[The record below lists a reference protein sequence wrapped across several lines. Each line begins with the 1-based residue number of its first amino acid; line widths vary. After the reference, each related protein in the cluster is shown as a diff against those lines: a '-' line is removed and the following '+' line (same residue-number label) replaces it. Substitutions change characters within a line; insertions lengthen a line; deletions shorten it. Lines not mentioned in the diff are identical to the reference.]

1 MGASA
6 PVFHPFLISRIMS
19 LFSWGPP
26 MDTPRSR
33 AALALFLLLHVALF
47 LSCAPSGKPDAAVTG
62 DFVVRYDP
70 IEGGCWGLVA
80 GDNAVYSPVN
90 LDNAYRMDGLRVRAS
105 IVMRPDMAGFCP
117 GALVEIIEITS
128 AP

>member
-1 MGASA
+1 MTSEQ
-6 PVFHPFLISRIMS
+6 SE
-19 LFSWGPP
+19 
-26 MDTPRSR
+26 R
-33 AALALFLLLHVALF
+33 AVTRAWILALFFLLHVALS
-47 LSCAPSGKPDAAVTG
+47 LSCGSSGKSDAAITG

-80 GDNAVYSPVN
+80 ADNAVYSPVN
-90 LDNAYRMDGLRVRAS
+90 LDNAYRMDGLRVHAS
-105 IVMRPDMAGFCP
+105 IFMRPDMAGYCP